1 MPACVCAFIRVF
13 TCTFIWTHRYTNHN
27 HACMFASLVFPSL
40 SSFASTV
47 IIYPFGRITSGR
59 RARLPLPEQAR
70 GLTSSD
76 GAKPIRHLHAHVTCT
91 RLLVSPG
98 EGWEEGGRRS
108 SRRGVSEQGQ
118 APPVQ
123 FGSTSSLIESTT

>member
-1 MPACVCAFIRVF
+1 MPACVCACIRVF

-27 HACMFASLVFPSL
+27 HACMFASLVFLSL
-40 SSFASTV
+40 SSFASSV

-59 RARLPLPEQAR
+59 RARLPLLERAR

-98 EGWEEGGRRS
+98 EGWEEGGGDRVVREGGVGTGPGT
-108 SRRGVSEQGQ
+108 SRAVWLYII
-118 APPVQ
+118 AD
-123 FGSTSSLIESTT
+123 